1 MVLSVFNFGFSW
13 VFRDSYSDA
22 ERQLSCDNTIPVAGA
37 GRGTPVRSEMT
48 QGTVKQEL
56 LEPGTEHG
64 QDYDSSVSWAD
75 DLEEMAK
82 ELAGESLL

>member
-1 MVLSVFNFGFSW
+1 
-13 VFRDSYSDA
+13 
-22 ERQLSCDNTIPVAGA
+22 
-37 GRGTPVRSEMT
+37 MT

-56 LEPGTEHG
+56 LEPGTQHG

>member
-1 MVLSVFNFGFSW
+1 
-13 VFRDSYSDA
+13 
-22 ERQLSCDNTIPVAGA
+22 
-37 GRGTPVRSEMT
+37 MT

-56 LEPGTEHG
+56 LEPGTEHV